1 MSKALIM
8 VGWKDIPHLDE
19 QTKKELLEAYPESE
33 REARMNG
40 VPVLG
45 SGRVFPVEESFLLVD
60 PFPIPDHWARICGID
75 FGWDHPGAAAW
86 LAWDRDTDRVYL
98 YDCYRASKMPSAL
111 HASAINARGN
121 WIPVAWPHDG
131 LQHENGTGEALIKPF
146 RDHGVNALADYA
158 HTPVPNPKGGPDI
171 KSISVEASIM
181 SMIDAMLE
189 ERFKV
194 FKTCETWLSEFRTYH
209 RKDGKIVALADDTI
223 SASRYAW
230 VSRRFGITKPSTE
243 RRERRQRDWRTA

>member
-8 VGWKDIPHLDE
+8 MGWGDIPHLDE
-19 QTKKELLEAYPESE
+19 QTKKDLLDSYPEHE

-45 SGRVFPVEESFLLVD
+45 SGRVFPVDESFLKVK
-60 PFPIPDHWARICGID
+60 PFAIPSHWPRICGID

-86 LAWDRDTDRVYL
+86 LAWDRDADRVYL
-98 YDCYRASKMPSAL
+98 YDCYRASKMPTAL
-111 HASAINARGN
+111 HAAAINARGR

-131 LQHENGTGEALIKPF
+131 LQHEKSTGEALIKPF
-146 RDHGVNALADYA
+146 RDHGVAALADYA
-158 HTPVPNPKGGPDI
+158 HTPVPNPKGGEPI
-171 KSISVEASIM
+171 KSISLEASIM
-181 SMIDAMLE
+181 ALVDAMLE

-194 FKTCETWLSEFRTYH
+194 FDTCETWFSEFRTYH

-223 SASRYAW
+223 SASRYGHMMLRCAI
-230 VSRRFGITKPSTE
+230 VQPSTE
-243 RRERRQRDWRTA
+243 RRERRERNWRTA